1 MKERRTKSNG
11 RSSAIGRNGTAEV
24 REGRADETVLRSAPG
39 AFGERRRWGDVRQQG
54 AGD

>member
-24 REGRADETVLRSAPG
+24 REGRAEEAVLIVGTSVERTGMPG
-39 AFGERRRWGDVRQQG
+39 
-54 AGD
+54 